1 MRRVLSTG
9 LRASYTSS
17 ARALAEPAAATS
29 TAQLVINFCTPH
41 APVHNKKVVDQ
52 VILPGAAGAFG
63 ITHGHSPII
72 SQLEPGVV
80 TVIHVGVS
88 RLFIFSLAGHLAR
101 FLPIQRILASNFRIA
116 CNESSLVDSAFGASY
131 VLVLVS

>member
-1 MRRVLSTG
+1 MMRRVLTTG

-29 TAQLVINFCTPH
+29 SAQLVINFCTPH

-88 RLFIFSLAGHLAR
+88 HIFILCCGTFRATRLQPALRTDFGNSLRVAICGNSH
-101 FLPIQRILASNFRIA
+101 IYNSQ
-116 CNESSLVDSAFGASY
+116 Y
-131 VLVLVS
+131 